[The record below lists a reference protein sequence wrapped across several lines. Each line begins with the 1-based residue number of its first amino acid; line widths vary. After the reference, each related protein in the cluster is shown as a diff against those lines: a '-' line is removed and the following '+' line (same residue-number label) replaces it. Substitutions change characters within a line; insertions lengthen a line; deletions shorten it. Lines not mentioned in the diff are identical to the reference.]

1 MRADTAAPERL
12 ALCHT
17 LDMRTVGRATIAGPS
32 LAPSAAGLAAAR
44 VHQNTGAAL
53 AAIASTGI
61 RHGVYRFSSHEEMN
75 RASDEALARVIRMN
89 ANARGL
95 LPAS

>member
-1 MRADTAAPERL
+1 
-12 ALCHT
+12 
-17 LDMRTVGRATIAGPS
+17 MRTVGRATIAGPS
-32 LAPSAAGLAAAR
+32 LAPSAAGLAASR
-44 VHQNTGAAL
+44 VHQDTGRAL

-75 RASDEALARVIRMN
+75 RATDEALARVIRLN
-89 ANARGL
+89 AKARGL

>member
-1 MRADTAAPERL
+1 MAAPVRP

-17 LDMRTVGRATIAGPS
+17 LGMRTVGRTTIAGPS

-44 VHQNTGAAL
+44 QHQDTGAAL

-75 RASDEALARVIRMN
+75 RATDEALARVIRLN
-89 ANARGL
+89 AKARGL